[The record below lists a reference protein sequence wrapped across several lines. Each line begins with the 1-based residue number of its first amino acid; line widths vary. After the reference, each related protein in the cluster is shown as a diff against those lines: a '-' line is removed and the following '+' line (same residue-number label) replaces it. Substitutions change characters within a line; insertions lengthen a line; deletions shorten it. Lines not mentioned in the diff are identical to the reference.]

1 MPPKRSVDK
10 LSTEELRQA
19 LIQRQREDRQARLR
33 NYQKTG
39 RVVGVEPPPTQTNL
53 EGLRSKQLE
62 DVERERLEKKQREK
76 RRWLDRLLLLLEV
89 AAVVGLILLVFNG
102 VSLLRNLNREVAASL
117 QQPTLTPTALI
128 MAVVLPSGHTPPNS
142 PDGAQPNIAEI
153 PEQLQPLVQSM
164 DALPLP
170 TSGPEQAV
178 RIQIPAIDVDA
189 PVVQGDNWEQLKKG
203 VGQHSGTPD
212 PGVDG
217 NVVLSAHNDVYGEI
231 FRNLDQLQDGDEVIL
246 FTDKQAYTYK
256 VEKILFVEPT
266 SVDILAQTTEP
277 VVTLISCYPYM
288 IDNQRIVVV
297 ASLVE

>member
-62 DVERERLEKKQREK
+62 DAERERLEKKQREK